1 MQATVY
7 RYQPESGSGSVLTDD
22 GVVLPFEIDALRRSG
37 LRHVRPGQ
45 RLTVELTESGQI
57 AGLTLGTIGST
68 LRDQPAAKGRAE
80 PGDE

>member
-45 RLTVELTESGQI
+45 RLTVELTESGEI
-57 AGLTLGTIGST
+57 SGLTLGTIGHT
-68 LRDQPAAKGRAE
+68 LRD
-80 PGDE
+80 